1 MNSENIMITDK
12 DLLKIRSILGNVGG
26 ENLENLDYEL
36 ERATVIPVQEA
47 PNDLVTMHSKV
58 KILNVQDNKEM
69 VVTLVYPNET
79 NTAEGKISILAPLG
93 SAIIGLRVDQEINWT
108 FPDKKEKTLRVLEVI
123 EQNTSTPN

>member
-1 MNSENIMITDK
+1 MITDK